1 MDINSVLIIISRAVN
16 EENLS
21 VAGVICVGRTRV
33 WGVGTPRPPVEER
46 NAAPQTP
53 LRKVRFVGGGV
64 RRSLYSRIQL
74 GQIDCVLNL
83 AGGQRSL
90 DRLNS

>member
-1 MDINSVLIIISRAVN
+1 MCGQNPDL
-16 EENLS
+16 
-21 VAGVICVGRTRV
+21 GVP
-33 WGVGTPRPPVEER
+33 TPRPPVEER

-90 DRLNS
+90 DRLSQVATYTHSG